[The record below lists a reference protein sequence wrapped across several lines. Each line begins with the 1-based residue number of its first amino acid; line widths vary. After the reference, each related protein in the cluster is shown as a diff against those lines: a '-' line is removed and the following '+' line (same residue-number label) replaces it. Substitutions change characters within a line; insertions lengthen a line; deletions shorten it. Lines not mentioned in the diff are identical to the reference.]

1 VFVTPQ
7 ARPWSKALLAV
18 LALLSLLALLPAAT
32 PAAGADSRQS
42 RIRVVHAVPDVG
54 AVDVYLGTTRLAA
67 GATFFGVS
75 EYLVVNPTHARLRAI
90 PAGDDI
96 NRPSR
101 ILANLGADIRAGRD
115 YTAVVGGSVAS
126 RNVRISLLT
135 DDNKA
140 PAPGNVRIRAAHF
153 SPDAPAVD
161 VFIDGERSSVR
172 NLRFRSA
179 SGYLEVP
186 AGSYSV
192 GIAPAGGSPI
202 FTADVTLEPNTVYTA
217 WANGLLGGSGAQAF
231 KLTPSVDA
239 TFETARV
246 RAVHAIPDIA
256 GSPVDVFVNGAK
268 IVTFD
273 FFTATDYLP
282 LTAGTYDVRVTLA
295 GGDPATEAVIQ
306 ANVSVEGGK
315 EYSIIAR
322 GTGGNFGASVLEDDN
337 SRPVPGQAR
346 VRVAH
351 FSPDAPAVD
360 IFLNGERSPVT
371 DLSFLSA
378 TGYLDVP
385 PGDYEIGVAP
395 AGGSP
400 IYTTTATIE
409 AGKVYTAWANGLL
422 GGSGAQAFK
431 VTPTIDASYPVAEVR
446 LLHAVPDAP
455 TVDVYLGATRVAA
468 GVRFGDLSG
477 FLPVDAGRYEVRVT
491 AAGDTATVI
500 GGTITLEAGRSYTA
514 AAVGL
519 LSGEASLLLLV
530 ENRSRP
536 VAGRSRLDVV
546 HLSPNAPAVDVLS
559 GDETLIDALSF
570 KGDASAELAAGPRA
584 LRVTLDASGAEVL
597 NGSLNLPSGGSATL
611 FVIGLAGD
619 APAEQRL
626 RLLPAG
632 AEIGAV
638 PAAEFRVHL
647 PLVRR

>member
-1 VFVTPQ
+1 
-7 ARPWSKALLAV
+7 
-18 LALLSLLALLPAAT
+18 
-32 PAAGADSRQS
+32 
-42 RIRVVHAVPDVG
+42 
-54 AVDVYLGTTRLAA
+54 
-67 GATFFGVS
+67 
-75 EYLVVNPTHARLRAI
+75 
-90 PAGDDI
+90 
-96 NRPSR
+96 
-101 ILANLGADIRAGRD
+101 
-115 YTAVVGGSVAS
+115 
-126 RNVRISLLT
+126 
-135 DDNKA
+135 
-140 PAPGNVRIRAAHF
+140 
-153 SPDAPAVD
+153 
-161 VFIDGERSSVR
+161 
-172 NLRFRSA
+172 
-179 SGYLEVP
+179 
-186 AGSYSV
+186 
-192 GIAPAGGSPI
+192 
-202 FTADVTLEPNTVYTA
+202 
-217 WANGLLGGSGAQAF
+217 
-231 KLTPSVDA
+231 
-239 TFETARV
+239 
-246 RAVHAIPDIA
+246 
-256 GSPVDVFVNGAK
+256 
-268 IVTFD
+268 
-273 FFTATDYLP
+273 
-282 LTAGTYDVRVTLA
+282 
-295 GGDPATEAVIQ
+295 
-306 ANVSVEGGK
+306 
-315 EYSIIAR
+315 
-322 GTGGNFGASVLEDDN
+322 
-337 SRPVPGQAR
+337 
-346 VRVAH
+346 
-351 FSPDAPAVD
+351 
-360 IFLNGERSPVT
+360 
-371 DLSFLSA
+371 
-378 TGYLDVP
+378 
-385 PGDYEIGVAP
+385 
-395 AGGSP
+395 
-400 IYTTTATIE
+400 
-409 AGKVYTAWANGLL
+409 
-422 GGSGAQAFK
+422 
-431 VTPTIDASYPVAEVR
+431 VAEVR